1 MRENAPDSMRRLAMR
16 LPVSP
21 VAPKTKQE
29 RAEPAGLVLM
39 KTSERNLRRGT
50 SNFEVS
56 AVAAVSVGSDISRFT
71 GISKL

>member
-1 MRENAPDSMRRLAMR
+1 MSEKAPDSMRILATR

-29 RAEPAGLVLM
+29 RAEAEGLVLM
-39 KTSERNLRRGT
+39 KASERNLRRGT
-50 SNFEVS
+50 SNLGVS
-56 AVAAVSVGSDISRFT
+56 AVAGVSVGSVISRFT